1 MMKKRDN
8 LTRLLQDSVRMLN
21 SEPIDE
27 LERRLREVLG
37 LLLEGDEKDIDELF
51 TIVTRDVRSQ
61 IENIIP
67 DSSATENIYRHY
79 ISSLIGVMS
88 SLVVTLSV
96 RTDLL
101 RSYPRGVRVL
111 SLLLWI
117 FSTTLALSLL
127 IDNIHDMY
135 REMKQMLLTEDGTEL
150 SYPPLDS
157 ALRTV
162 SELRQDISNMSEKTR
177 HLLDITLRELA
188 KAIIME
194 RQTK

>member
-1 MMKKRDN
+1 MMR
-8 LTRLLQDSVRMLN
+8 RHDSARIIGDIVKVLN
-21 SEPIDE
+21 SKPIDE

-61 IENIIP
+61 IESIIP
-67 DSSATENIYRHY
+67 DPSATENIYRHY
-79 ISSLIGVMS
+79 ISSLIAVMS

-96 RTDLL
+96 RTELL
-101 RSYPRGVRVL
+101 RSYPMGVRIL
-111 SLLLWI
+111 SLLLWL
-117 FSTTLALSLL
+117 FSNTLALSLL
-127 IDNIHDMY
+127 IDNIYDMY
-135 REMKQMLLTEDGTEL
+135 REMKQMLVTEDGTEL
-150 SYPPLDS
+150 PYPPLDS

-162 SELRQDISNMSEKTR
+162 SELRQDLANMSEKTR
-177 HLLDITLRELA
+177 HLLDIALRELA

>member
-21 SEPIDE
+21 REPIDE

-88 SLVVTLSV
+88 SLVVTLNV

-135 REMKQMLLTEDGTEL
+135 REMKQMLVTEDVTEL
-150 SYPPLDS
+150 PYPPLDS

>member
-21 SEPIDE
+21 HEPIDE

-127 IDNIHDMY
+127 IDNIHDLY

-150 SYPPLDS
+150 PYPPLDS

>member
-1 MMKKRDN
+1 MMR
-8 LTRLLQDSVRMLN
+8 RHDSARIIGDIVKVLN
-21 SEPIDE
+21 SKPIDE

-61 IENIIP
+61 IESIIP
-67 DSSATENIYRHY
+67 DPSATENIYRHY
-79 ISSLIGVMS
+79 ISSLIAVMS

-101 RSYPRGVRVL
+101 RSYPMGVRIL
-111 SLLLWI
+111 SLLLWL
-117 FSTTLALSLL
+117 FSNTLALSLL
-127 IDNIHDMY
+127 IDNIYDMY
-135 REMKQMLLTEDGTEL
+135 REMKQMLVTEDGTEL
-150 SYPPLDS
+150 PYPPLDS

-162 SELRQDISNMSEKTR
+162 SELRQDLANMSEKTR
-177 HLLDITLRELA
+177 HLLDIALRELA